1 MKDLTILRTKLDDL
15 CRKRDGLKILIP
27 QWLGN
32 TKYLEIVLK
41 QTEEAIEGV
50 ELIILMR
57 KEGR

>member
-27 QWLGN
+27 QWLGS